1 MLVPIFDGRN
11 HQIDVPSGIRNV
23 PKSSMPLFKGKV
35 PYESVVLIAYS
46 TAAYRSK
53 NTPDDMSVALNI
65 VWAVVLACPED
76 P

>member
-1 MLVPIFDGRN
+1 
-11 HQIDVPSGIRNV
+11 
-23 PKSSMPLFKGKV
+23 MPLFKGKV
-35 PYESVVLIAYS
+35 PYDSVVLIAYS

-65 VWAVVLACPED
+65 VWVVVLACPED